1 MDCELSPARSPG
13 PMSGCAAVSGGS
25 LMREVHGEG
34 LRMGA
39 VYDSIVCGAGWLP
52 APSWFGQ

>member
-1 MDCELSPARSPG
+1 
-13 PMSGCAAVSGGS
+13 MSGCAAVSGGS